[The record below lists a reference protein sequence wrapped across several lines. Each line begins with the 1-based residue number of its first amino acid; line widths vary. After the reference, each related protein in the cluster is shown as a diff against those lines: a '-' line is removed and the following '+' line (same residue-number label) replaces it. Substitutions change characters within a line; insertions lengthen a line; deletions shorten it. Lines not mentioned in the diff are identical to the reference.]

1 MVPNRSNK
9 HYAKPHPRDRFAR
22 ALLLGLL
29 ETAVALAVTPASLEA
44 LLPCPGR
51 REIYLREIVCEY
63 CTYSNLCNPSE
74 LSLRTL
80 KRYRSLYPLT
90 RQCLQPEGIVQVY
103 GKCYCGVNVGVL
115 GLRSR
120 TELHDKVHG
129 VLKIRIYRIVNK

>member
-1 MVPNRSNK
+1 MEDFRNPERSN
-9 HYAKPHPRDRFAR
+9 RFRSELPSARSLLR
-22 ALLLGLL
+22 ALP
-29 ETAVALAVTPASLEA
+29 ERCCRASRDAAALEA

-90 RQCLQPEGIVQVY
+90 RQCLQPEGIVKVY
-103 GKCYCGVNVGVL
+103 G
-115 GLRSR
+115 
-120 TELHDKVHG
+120 
-129 VLKIRIYRIVNK
+129 

>member
-63 CTYSNLCNPSE
+63 V
-74 LSLRTL
+74 RTL
-80 KRYRSLYPLT
+80 ISVTPYRKWSDAS
-90 RQCLQPEGIVQVY
+90 GAIVTAADVWEF
-103 GKCYCGVNVGVL
+103 YCDVCDV
-115 GLRSR
+115 
-120 TELHDKVHG
+120 
-129 VLKIRIYRIVNK
+129 

>member
-1 MVPNRSNK
+1 MCSVGTESSVFSWYQIAATNTTQNPTPVIASRE
-9 HYAKPHPRDRFAR
+9 HFYF
-22 ALLLGLL
+22 GLL
-29 ETAVALAVTPASLEA
+29 ETAAALAVTPASLEA

-103 GKCYCGVNVGVL
+103 G
-115 GLRSR
+115 
-120 TELHDKVHG
+120 
-129 VLKIRIYRIVNK
+129 